1 MKKLYVVAFVLLITA
16 SFSFTTNVQEKSN
29 KLTATFLGLTE
40 DQYYKF
46 VDADKNEYLFYDYND
61 DIDISLEDDENRNK
75 KFAIIWVEKEINE
88 TDDDEEEISE
98 NVIKIKSIIALKLL
112 K

>member
-1 MKKLYVVAFVLLITA
+1 MKKLYVVALVLLITA

-61 DIDISLEDDENRNK
+61 DIDISLEDDENLNK
-75 KFAIIWVEKEINE
+75 KFAIIWVEKEVNE
-88 TDDDEEEISE
+88 TDEEEEEISE
-98 NVIKIKSIIALKLL
+98 KTFKVKSIIALKLL

>member
-16 SFSFTTNVQEKSN
+16 SFSFTNKVQEKSN
-29 KLTATFLGLTE
+29 KLTATYLGLTE

-46 VDADKNEYLFYDYND
+46 VDADKKEYLFYDYSD
-61 DIDISLEDDENRNK
+61 DIDISLEDDENLNK

-88 TDDDEEEISE
+88 SNDEEEESDKT
-98 NVIKIKSIIALKLL
+98 IKVKTITALKLL